1 MPIDY
6 KKYPPNW
13 LTEIRPRILKRA
25 GGRCEFPGCDFKEG
39 EWVWA
44 VKHHGRTKWFRS
56 LDEAMKQPMTFERKN
71 GKDVPNPKQVK
82 VVLTIA
88 HLDNDETN
96 WDVKDDRLR
105 AACQLCH
112 LRYDAAEKYRRAMSK
127 SKSVLDSYR

>member
-6 KKYPPNW
+6 KKYPPTW
-13 LTEIRPRILKRA
+13 LTEIRPRILARA
-25 GGRCEFPGCDFKEG
+25 GGRCEFPGCDFKDG

-44 VKHHGRTKWFRS
+44 VKHHGRTTWFRS
-56 LDEAMKQPMTFERKN
+56 FDEAMKQPMTFERKN
-71 GKDVPNPKQVK
+71 GKDVPNPKRVK

-127 SKSVLDSYR
+127 ADKEE